1 MIIPWSTG
9 KLVQLSSIGEDDEC
23 NLGITKDGKLV
34 GFLQKSVPSFCK
46 GHLSVD
52 FVLNSLQLHSSSTHF
67 FSLSFSLAQLTKPN
81 QIIHFSFYRKFNSYF
96 GSVCQCALCFSIYT
110 ISVPDSV
117 WAIWALLRIL
127 YGKSRKII
135 IKQIN
140 LRTLRSSHLVSQ
152 RNETIGWKSW
162 TFSIYYHLHWLTS
175 FCLPHTQSI
184 SINLA

>member
-1 MIIPWSTG
+1 MFSVFCCFLFVICRVKKVGLVVLVIIPWSAG

-67 FSLSFSLAQLTKPN
+67 FFLSFSLTQLTKPN

-110 ISVPDSV
+110 ISVCV
-117 WAIWALLRIL
+117 GYL
-127 YGKSRKII
+127 
-135 IKQIN
+135 
-140 LRTLRSSHLVSQ
+140 
-152 RNETIGWKSW
+152 
-162 TFSIYYHLHWLTS
+162 S
-175 FCLPHTQSI
+175 FVAYLI
-184 SINLA
+184 RDK